1 MAPLDILD
9 ELQWRGQLEQLT
21 DADRIRAYLAA
32 PTATVYCGFDP
43 TAPSL
48 QIGNLVPLIGLHR
61 FQRAGHAPIVVVGG
75 GTGLI
80 GDPRQESERVLNP
93 EEVVAEWRERLKV
106 QAARFVD
113 FDSAVA
119 PARIVDNFDWL
130 GRMPAIDFLR
140 DVGKHFPV
148 NYMLAKETVRTR
160 LEGEGISYTEFSY
173 MLLQAY
179 DYLHL
184 ARTYGCRLQI
194 GGADQWGNITAGCE
208 LIRRVGEGQA
218 DALTLSLVTKADGT
232 KFGKT
237 AAGAIFIDPDLTSV
251 YDFYQ
256 FWLGASDED
265 VIAYLKIYTDLGRD
279 EIDELARAVAE
290 RPEAREAQRRLAD
303 LVTATVHGEAA
314 RASAAR
320 VSEALFG
327 RGELRGLDPAALEA
341 ALEGAPTVRVA
352 AAGSAPTY
360 AELLVSSGLAT
371 SLSDADRLVA
381 GGGVYVNDS
390 RLEASRN
397 SPDAGD
403 FLGGRLLVLRRGRR
417 HRAVVLRDA

>member
-1 MAPLDILD
+1 MPAGDILD
-9 ELQWRGQLEQLT
+9 ELEWRGQLEQLT
-21 DADRIRAYLAA
+21 DADRIRTYLSE
-32 PTATVYCGFDP
+32 PGATVYCGFDP

-80 GDPRQESERVLNP
+80 GDPRQESERMLNP
-93 EEVVAEWRERLKV
+93 EEVVAEWRERLKA

-113 FDSAVA
+113 FDSSVA
-119 PARIVDNFDWL
+119 PARIVDNYDWL
-130 GRMPAIDFLR
+130 GRLQATDFLR

-160 LEGEGISYTEFSY
+160 LEGEGISFTEFSY

-208 LIRRVGEGQA
+208 LIRRAGERQA
-218 DALTLSLVTKADGT
+218 DALTLSLVTKSDGT

-237 AAGAIFIDPDLTSV
+237 EAGAVYIDPELTSV

-256 FWLGASDED
+256 FWLQADDGD
-265 VIAYLKIYTDLGRD
+265 VIAYLKIYSDLGRD
-279 EIDELARAVAE
+279 EIAGLEAAVAE

-303 LVTATVHGEAA
+303 VVTAAVHGEPA

-320 VSEALFG
+320 VSDALFG
-327 RGELRGLDPAALEA
+327 RGELRGVDPAALES
-341 ALEGAPTVRVA
+341 ALDGAPTVRLPPA
-352 AAGSAPTY
+352 AAAPSY
-360 AELLVSSGLAT
+360 AELLVQAGLAT

-381 GGGVYVNDS
+381 GGGVYVNDA
-390 RLEASRN
+390 RLEESR
-397 SPDAGD
+397 STPDAGD

-417 HRAVVLRDA
+417 NRAVVVREH